1 MSWLRRGARVSSQT
15 TPAHLVI
22 TKGAVT
28 LEGVSAKFWKM
39 RYLGGGPRKNARGP
53 KHHRTSS
60 KCRRAWTPLLFFNFF
75 PSSTSEWVEH
85 AGGTCSS
92 LDRKRDMSYT
102 EPLWEI
108 NGNQAPVSPRASL
121 NPVYGVDLINFIKK
135 KNRKGGKANVFSSGM
150 FSINLFII
158 KL

>member
-1 MSWLRRGARVSSQT
+1 
-15 TPAHLVI
+15 
-22 TKGAVT
+22 
-28 LEGVSAKFWKM
+28 
-39 RYLGGGPRKNARGP
+39 
-53 KHHRTSS
+53 
-60 KCRRAWTPLLFFNFF
+60 
-75 PSSTSEWVEH
+75 
-85 AGGTCSS
+85 
-92 LDRKRDMSYT
+92 MSYT